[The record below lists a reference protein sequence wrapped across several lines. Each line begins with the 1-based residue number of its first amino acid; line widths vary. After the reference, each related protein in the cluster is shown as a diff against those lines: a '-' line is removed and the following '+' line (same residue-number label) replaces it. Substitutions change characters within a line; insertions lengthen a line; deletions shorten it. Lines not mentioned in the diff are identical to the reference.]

1 MKKTIR
7 LYNLIEFCN
16 NNRNF
21 KLKDVMEEFNIS
33 KSTALRDIKDIQELG
48 VPLYSTGGKNG
59 GYKVIR
65 KTHLTRIDL
74 NDEEIKSLYFALSS
88 ISNLKSLPFS
98 YEYISIVNKIYNS
111 STEVQKSI
119 INQYKNMFEYFNVE
133 IGNEY
138 SNEIFNKV
146 INFTILKKQFTLV
159 YGSKHLTYI
168 YQGIGLTYKNNVWY
182 FVTANVKTKIVRLF
196 NLNKIE
202 EIYETRFK
210 EAIPNIHLKNYK
222 QYLVEKE
229 SKINITIESNEIGVN
244 LLQNHLWSNIT
255 INKLE
260 DDTFILKI
268 DINKEDVNFV
278 SKIIISC
285 GKNVKVLSPES
296 LRNNI
301 KQDLQEILDYY

>member
-1 MKKTIR
+1 MVG
-7 LYNLIEFCN
+7 LY
-16 NNRNF
+16 
-21 KLKDVMEEFNIS
+21 LK
-33 KSTALRDIKDIQELG
+33 
-48 VPLYSTGGKNG
+48 
-59 GYKVIR
+59 
-65 KTHLTRIDL
+65 
-74 NDEEIKSLYFALSS
+74 
-88 ISNLKSLPFS
+88 
-98 YEYISIVNKIYNS
+98 
-111 STEVQKSI
+111 
-119 INQYKNMFEYFNVE
+119 
-133 IGNEY
+133 
-138 SNEIFNKV
+138 
-146 INFTILKKQFTLV
+146 
-159 YGSKHLTYI
+159 
-168 YQGIGLTYKNNVWY
+168 
-182 FVTANVKTKIVRLF
+182 LF

>member
-1 MKKTIR
+1 MNKTIR

-21 KLKDVMEEFNIS
+21 KLKDVMEEFKIS

-48 VPLYSTGGKNG
+48 VPLYSNGGKNG

-65 KTHLTRIDL
+65 KAHITRIDL

-98 YEYISIVNKIYNS
+98 SEYTSIVNKIYNN

-138 SNEIFNKV
+138 SNDIFKKV
-146 INFTILKKQFTLV
+146 INFTVLKKQFTLA
-159 YGSKHLTYI
+159 YGSKQLTYI

-182 FVTANVKTKIVRLF
+182 FVTANVNTKIVRLF

-202 EIYETRFK
+202 E
-210 EAIPNIHLKNYK
+210 
-222 QYLVEKE
+222 V
-229 SKINITIESNEIGVN
+229 
-244 LLQNHLWSNIT
+244 LLQS
-255 INKLE
+255 
-260 DDTFILKI
+260 
-268 DINKEDVNFV
+268 
-278 SKIIISC
+278 
-285 GKNVKVLSPES
+285 
-296 LRNNI
+296 
-301 KQDLQEILDYY
+301 

>member
-1 MKKTIR
+1 MNKTIR

-16 NNRNF
+16 KNRNF
-21 KLKDVMEEFNIS
+21 KLKDVMEEFNTS

-48 VPLYSTGGKNG
+48 VPLYSNGGKNG

-65 KTHLTRIDL
+65 KAHTTRIDL

-88 ISNLKSLPFS
+88 VSNLKSLPFS
-98 YEYISIVNKIYNS
+98 SEYISIVNKIYNS
-111 STEVQKSI
+111 STERQKSI

-138 SNEIFNKV
+138 SNDIFEKV
-146 INFTILKKQFTLV
+146 INFTVLKKQFNLV
-159 YGSKHLTYI
+159 YRSKYLNYI

-182 FVTANVKTKIVRLF
+182 FVTAKVKTKSVRLF
-196 NLNKIE
+196 NLSKIE
-202 EIYETRFK
+202 DIYE
-210 EAIPNIHLKNYK
+210 IPFVDEPLNINMKNYK
-222 QYLVEKE
+222 QYLVENE
-229 SKINITIESNEIGVN
+229 SKINITIECNEIGVD

-255 INKLE
+255 IDKLV
-260 DDTFILKI
+260 DKYILKI
-268 DINKEDVNFV
+268 DINKKDVGFV

>member
-1 MKKTIR
+1 M
-7 LYNLIEFCN
+7 
-16 NNRNF
+16 
-21 KLKDVMEEFNIS
+21 
-33 KSTALRDIKDIQELG
+33 RDIKDIQELG
-48 VPLYSTGGKNG
+48 VPLYSNGGKNG

-65 KTHLTRIDL
+65 KAHTTRIDL

-88 ISNLKSLPFS
+88 VSNLKSLPFS
-98 YEYISIVNKIYNS
+98 SEYISIVNKIYNS
-111 STEVQKSI
+111 STERQKSI

-138 SNEIFNKV
+138 SNDIFEKV
-146 INFTILKKQFTLV
+146 INFTVLKKQFNLV
-159 YGSKHLTYI
+159 YRSKYLNYI

-182 FVTANVKTKIVRLF
+182 FVTAKVKTKSVRLF
-196 NLNKIE
+196 NLSKIE
-202 EIYETRFK
+202 DIYE
-210 EAIPNIHLKNYK
+210 IPFVDEPLNINMKNYK
-222 QYLVEKE
+222 QYLVENE
-229 SKINITIESNEIGVN
+229 SKINITIECNEIGVD

-255 INKLE
+255 IDKLV
-260 DDTFILKI
+260 DKYILKI
-268 DINKEDVNFV
+268 DINKKDVGFV

>member
-1 MKKTIR
+1 MMKKLN
-7 LYNLIEFCN
+7 LYIL
-16 NNRNF
+16 
-21 KLKDVMEEFNIS
+21 L
-33 KSTALRDIKDIQELG
+33 
-48 VPLYSTGGKNG
+48 
-59 GYKVIR
+59 
-65 KTHLTRIDL
+65 
-74 NDEEIKSLYFALSS
+74 LSS

-98 YEYISIVNKIYNS
+98 SEYTSIVNKIYNN

-138 SNEIFNKV
+138 SNDIFKKV
-146 INFTILKKQFTLV
+146 INFTVLKKQFTLA
-159 YGSKHLTYI
+159 YGSKQLTYI

-182 FVTANVKTKIVRLF
+182 FVTANVNTKIVRLF

-202 EIYETRFK
+202 EIYETTFVD
-210 EAIPNIHLKNYK
+210 EIPNINMKNYK
-222 QYLVEKE
+222 QYLIRNE
-229 SKINITIESNEIGVN
+229 SKINITIECNEIGVD

-255 INKLE
+255 IDKL
-260 DDTFILKI
+260 DDTYILKI
-268 DINKEDVNFV
+268 GINKEDVNFV

>member
-1 MKKTIR
+1 
-7 LYNLIEFCN
+7 
-16 NNRNF
+16 
-21 KLKDVMEEFNIS
+21 MEEFNTS

-48 VPLYSTGGKNG
+48 VPLYSNGGKNG

-65 KTHLTRIDL
+65 KAHTTRIDL

-88 ISNLKSLPFS
+88 VSNLKSLPFS
-98 YEYISIVNKIYNS
+98 SEYISIVNKIYNS
-111 STEVQKSI
+111 STERQKSI

-138 SNEIFNKV
+138 SNDIFEKV
-146 INFTILKKQFTLV
+146 INFTVLKKQFNLV
-159 YGSKHLTYI
+159 YRSKYLNYI

-182 FVTANVKTKIVRLF
+182 FVTAKVKTKSVRLF
-196 NLNKIE
+196 NLSKIE
-202 EIYETRFK
+202 DIYE
-210 EAIPNIHLKNYK
+210 IPFVDEPLNINMKNYK
-222 QYLVEKE
+222 QYLVENE
-229 SKINITIESNEIGVN
+229 SKINITIECNEIGVD

-255 INKLE
+255 IDKLV
-260 DDTFILKI
+260 DKYILKI
-268 DINKEDVNFV
+268 DINKKDVGFV

>member
-1 MKKTIR
+1 MNKTIR

-21 KLKDVMEEFNIS
+21 KLKDVMEEFNTS
-33 KSTALRDIKDIQELG
+33 KSTALRDIQDIQELG
-48 VPLYSTGGKNG
+48 VPLYSIGGKNG

-65 KTHLTRIDL
+65 KAHLTRIDL

-98 YEYISIVNKIYNS
+98 SEYISIVNKIYNN

-138 SNEIFNKV
+138 SNDIFNKV

-159 YGSKHLTYI
+159 YRSKHLTYI

-202 EIYETRFK
+202 EIYETRFE
-210 EAIPNIHLKNYK
+210 EAIPNIHLKNGS
-222 QYLVEKE
+222 VA
-229 SKINITIESNEIGVN
+229 
-244 LLQNHLWSNIT
+244 
-255 INKLE
+255 KL
-260 DDTFILKI
+260 IL
-268 DINKEDVNFV
+268 
-278 SKIIISC
+278 
-285 GKNVKVLSPES
+285 
-296 LRNNI
+296 
-301 KQDLQEILDYY
+301 

>member
-98 YEYISIVNKIYNS
+98 SEYISIVNKYI
-111 STEVQKSI
+111 TVLQKCKNRLL
-119 INQYKNMFEYFNVE
+119 IN
-133 IGNEY
+133 
-138 SNEIFNKV
+138 
-146 INFTILKKQFTLV
+146 
-159 YGSKHLTYI
+159 
-168 YQGIGLTYKNNVWY
+168 
-182 FVTANVKTKIVRLF
+182 TKIC
-196 NLNKIE
+196 LNTSMLKSGMNIPM
-202 EIYETRFK
+202 RFL
-210 EAIPNIHLKNYK
+210 I
-222 QYLVEKE
+222 
-229 SKINITIESNEIGVN
+229 
-244 LLQNHLWSNIT
+244 
-255 INKLE
+255 KL
-260 DDTFILKI
+260 
-268 DINKEDVNFV
+268 
-278 SKIIISC
+278 
-285 GKNVKVLSPES
+285 
-296 LRNNI
+296 
-301 KQDLQEILDYY
+301 

>member
-1 MKKTIR
+1 MNKTIR

-16 NNRNF
+16 KNRNF
-21 KLKDVMEEFNIS
+21 KLKDVMEEFNTS

-48 VPLYSTGGKNG
+48 VPLYSNGGKNG

-65 KTHLTRIDL
+65 KAHTTRIDL

-88 ISNLKSLPFS
+88 VSNLKSLPFS
-98 YEYISIVNKIYNS
+98 SEYICIVNKIYNS
-111 STEVQKSI
+111 STERQKSI

-138 SNEIFNKV
+138 SNDIFEKV
-146 INFTILKKQFTLV
+146 INFTVLKKQFNLV
-159 YGSKHLTYI
+159 YRSKYLNYI

-182 FVTANVKTKIVRLF
+182 FVTAKVKTKSVRLF
-196 NLNKIE
+196 NLSKIE
-202 EIYETRFK
+202 DIYE
-210 EAIPNIHLKNYK
+210 IPFVDEPLNINMKNYK
-222 QYLVEKE
+222 QYLVENE
-229 SKINITIESNEIGVN
+229 SKINITIECNEIGVD

-255 INKLE
+255 IDKLV
-260 DDTFILKI
+260 DKYILKI
-268 DINKEDVNFV
+268 DINKKDVGFV

>member
-98 YEYISIVNKIYNS
+98 SEYISIVNKIYNS
-111 STEVQKSI
+111 STERQKSI

-138 SNEIFNKV
+138 SNDIFEKV
-146 INFTILKKQFTLV
+146 INFTVLKKQFNLV
-159 YGSKHLTYI
+159 YRSKYLNYI

-182 FVTANVKTKIVRLF
+182 FVTAKVKTKSVRLF
-196 NLNKIE
+196 NLSKIE
-202 EIYETRFK
+202 DIYE
-210 EAIPNIHLKNYK
+210 IPFVDEPLNINMKNYK
-222 QYLVEKE
+222 QYLVENE
-229 SKINITIESNEIGVN
+229 SKINITIECNEIGVD

-255 INKLE
+255 IDKLV
-260 DDTFILKI
+260 DKYILKI
-268 DINKEDVNFV
+268 DINKKDVGFV

>member
-1 MKKTIR
+1 MNKTIR

-16 NNRNF
+16 KNRNF
-21 KLKDVMEEFNIS
+21 KLKDVMEEFNTS

-48 VPLYSTGGKNG
+48 VPLYSNGGKNG

-65 KTHLTRIDL
+65 KAHTTRIDL
-74 NDEEIKSLYFALSS
+74 NDEDIKSLYFALSS
-88 ISNLKSLPFS
+88 VSNLKSLPFS
-98 YEYISIVNKIYNS
+98 SEYISIVNKIYNS
-111 STEVQKSI
+111 STERQKSI

-138 SNEIFNKV
+138 SNDIFEKV
-146 INFTILKKQFTLV
+146 INFTVLKKQFNLV
-159 YGSKHLTYI
+159 YRSKYLNYI

-182 FVTANVKTKIVRLF
+182 FVTAKVKTKSVRLF
-196 NLNKIE
+196 NLSKIE
-202 EIYETRFK
+202 DIYE
-210 EAIPNIHLKNYK
+210 IPFVDEPLNINMKNYK
-222 QYLVEKE
+222 QYLVENE
-229 SKINITIESNEIGVN
+229 SKINITIECNEIGVD

-255 INKLE
+255 IDKLV
-260 DDTFILKI
+260 DKYILKI
-268 DINKEDVNFV
+268 DINKKDVGFV

>member
-1 MKKTIR
+1 MNKTIR

-21 KLKDVMEEFNIS
+21 KLKDVMEEFNTS
-33 KSTALRDIKDIQELG
+33 KSTALRDIQDIQELG
-48 VPLYSTGGKNG
+48 VPLYSIGGKNG

-65 KTHLTRIDL
+65 KAHLTRIDL

-98 YEYISIVNKIYNS
+98 SEYISIVNKIYNN

-138 SNEIFNKV
+138 SNDIFNKV

-159 YGSKHLTYI
+159 YRSKHLTYI

-202 EIYETRFK
+202 E
-210 EAIPNIHLKNYK
+210 
-222 QYLVEKE
+222 V
-229 SKINITIESNEIGVN
+229 
-244 LLQNHLWSNIT
+244 LLQS
-255 INKLE
+255 
-260 DDTFILKI
+260 
-268 DINKEDVNFV
+268 
-278 SKIIISC
+278 
-285 GKNVKVLSPES
+285 
-296 LRNNI
+296 
-301 KQDLQEILDYY
+301 